1 MFTNNTFI
9 KKNQMTT
16 YKITPDFRVS
26 NTKNE
31 VLSNTFANLYE
42 SPISRISLANI
53 NYRKQAQVH
62 FNIVM
67 EKRDVSFYIS
77 FPTRYEELI
86 EGKMKACWKG
96 CALDEV
102 ETTEHLRF
110 NTENTVGAEL
120 RLADYNV
127 KAISIDLEDTS
138 HLLSL
143 FQVLR
148 AVNHDDK
155 IIINIAIE
163 SMQRIDWLSI
173 VNDETQAI
181 KEGKEKVVGGDLS
194 TMAKKM
200 IGKVGSEAIGLYIE
214 YKLLPLEILFGLI
227 NDSGDEFFNVKE
239 GDRLLQ
245 QKLNGGDRKS
255 HMSRF
260 PTLDDG
266 DDDIFSGKRGRR
278 SSPQSS
284 VFKKN
289 SDVFKCKIT
298 ILSSSEDKQKAH
310 LNLLSVFESFKELN
324 AENEFYLKELNHPNV
339 ISRVKELR
347 DYQVP
352 TNNKCILSTKEVA
365 KLIQLPPQ
373 KAQKDFKIKAINTLE
388 IDIPTDNLKGD
399 VAMATTKQGG
409 KEYVVYKPLDK
420 SMRSLG
426 WILIGGQNAGKT
438 TCMKRI
444 AYENYKYANETNFI
458 IDNIEDCK
466 IAKACREVI
475 PSNKRYDIKLSY
487 DDTKNIPSFS
497 FNEISCLIT
506 DDTDPFRRLTYASDI
521 AEQIQ
526 LIIENISDDKNGG
539 LTDAMVR
546 YLYSASV
553 VAYVKPYAVLQDV
566 FDILRVPTIRD
577 KAIEYAKSTGCFE
590 DDGVFLT
597 LKQLDKVVQESKV
610 VGEDENGKPIR
621 EKETYIVNND
631 QAIVGINNRIVMLEK
646 NPYIRK
652 MLKQKPN
659 PNENFLKFIEEGTSI
674 VISIPQHDFK
684 SKQIRDMVSSF
695 YLSRLW
701 LAVQSRKDNEN
712 ANVCNIFIDEVYTIP
727 ASIQLLD
734 EHVTEFRRHRL
745 PIFTS
750 CHHLGQFKGTL
761 EQFKASGG
769 NYMFLQSTIKE
780 TYDIMKEDLSPF
792 TYEDIHALKP
802 HHAIIRQR
810 GMNGYTN
817 YIARIPNFG
826 EDLSKQ
832 KQNNEILINKN
843 KKD

>member
-1 MFTNNTFI
+1 MFENNTFVV
-9 KKNQMTT
+9 KNKMTT
-16 YKITPDFRVS
+16 YRITPDFRVS

-31 VLSNTFANLYE
+31 IISNTFANLYQ
-42 SPISRISLANI
+42 PLMKRISLANV

-67 EKRDVSFYIS
+67 EKRDVAFYIS
-77 FPTRYEELI
+77 FPTQFEELI
-86 EGKMKACWKG
+86 EGKMKSCWKG

-102 ETTEHLRF
+102 ETTDHLRF
-110 NTENTVGAEL
+110 NTVNTVGAEL
-120 RLADYNV
+120 RLTDYNV
-127 KAISIDLEDTS
+127 KPVSIDLEDTS

-148 AVNHDDK
+148 AINHDDK
-155 IIINIAIE
+155 VVINIAIE
-163 SMQRIDWLSI
+163 SMSRLDWLSI
-173 VNDETQAI
+173 VGDETQLI
-181 KEGKEKVVGGDLS
+181 KEGKDKIVSSDF
-194 TMAKKM
+194 TTIAKRE
-200 IGKVGSEAIGLYIE
+200 IGKLGSEVIGLYLE
-214 YKLLPLEILFGLI
+214 YKLLPVELLLGLM
-227 NDSGDEFFNVKE
+227 NNSGDELFNIKE
-239 GDRLLQ
+239 GDRLLREQ
-245 QKLNGGDRKS
+245 FENEDRRFS
-255 HMSRF
+255 GRRF
-260 PTLDDG
+260 PI
-266 DDDIFSGKRGRR
+266 DDDDFDFRRGRR
-278 SSPQSS
+278 SSNQNS

-324 AENEFYLKELNHPNV
+324 AENEFYIKELKHKNV
-339 ISRVKELR
+339 ISRVKEIR
-347 DYQVP
+347 GYQV
-352 TNNKCILSTKEVA
+352 TMDNKCILSTKEVA

-388 IDIPTDNLKGD
+388 SDMPMDNFSGD
-399 VAMATTKQGG
+399 VTMALTKQGG

-444 AYENYKYANETNFI
+444 AYENYKYANETNFV

-475 PSNKRYDIKLSY
+475 PNTKRYDIKLSY

-590 DDGVFLT
+590 DDGIFLT
-597 LKQLDKVVQESKV
+597 LKQLDKVVQESRV
-610 VGEDENGKPIR
+610 IGEDEHGKPIK
-621 EKETYIVNND
+621 EKETYVVNND

-659 PNENFLKFIEEGTSI
+659 PNENFLKFIEEGISI
-674 VISIPQHDFK
+674 VISIPQYDFK
-684 SKQIRDMVSSF
+684 SKQIRDMISSF

-810 GMNGYTN
+810 GVNGYTN

-832 KQNNEILINKN
+832 KENNKILINKK